1 MALRQLVRRFDRL
14 QRGRSVVGFPLAV
27 WRKYAEDHGSYL
39 AAIVTYYAFLSLSPL
54 LLVAASV
61 LGFVLR
67 GHAALQR
74 SVVKRCLNPT

>member
-1 MALRQLVRRFDRL
+1 M
-14 QRGRSVVGFPLAV
+14 VGFPLAV

-39 AAIVTYYAFLSLSPL
+39 AAIVTYYAFLSLFPL

-74 SVVKRCLNPT
+74 SVGKSVGTSSPLR